1 MINTQ
6 NLEKLKKKKTLCSPY
21 LSPSSLKPL
30 AITDFF
36 IVSVV
41 LSFPERHVVEII
53 QPFQVSFFGLMC
65 IEISS
70 LSFHGLRARV
80 FLVPNNNLAGVDK
93 DAISVCVKV
102 SLRT

>member
-6 NLEKLKKKKTLCSPY
+6 NLEKLKKKQTLCSPY

-65 IEISS
+65 IEISRS
-70 LSFHGLRARV
+70 ATALGTKRIVYFIYSGFYLE
-80 FLVPNNNLAGVDK
+80 L
-93 DAISVCVKV
+93 
-102 SLRT
+102 